1 MLDWQLELGYE
12 VMHYW
17 NNFVLFKSFW
27 TKYNFFH
34 QEYILHSCHLS
45 ILVLVERFDFLRII
59 VALISAVFPLF
70 ALLPFLSFSVSL
82 FIYLLFLLMV
92 ISNLICIQITSPG
105 GTPIRGKNA
114 GYRKCLLILLTPPS
128 PPFPLSSS
136 SFHLSVSPSP
146 ALCPL
151 HLLRHFFCLY
161 HLTVQRCVWSWK
173 RQKQETGS
181 HLHTCENCSL
191 IKSPIIVYFNNL
203 ATDIPPSL
211 QATVG

>member
-1 MLDWQLELGYE
+1 MKSCIIETILCFSRSFGQNKTFFTKNTFCTAVIYQYWFWQKNL
-12 VMHYW
+12 
-17 NNFVLFKSFW
+17 
-27 TKYNFFH
+27 TFFNR
-34 QEYILHSCHLS
+34 
-45 ILVLVERFDFLRII
+45 VRII

-136 SFHLSVSPSP
+136 SFHLSVSPLP

-181 HLHTCENCSL
+181 HLFSNKITDNSL
-191 IKSPIIVYFNNL
+191 
-203 ATDIPPSL
+203 L
-211 QATVG
+211 QQLSN